1 MKLHKYLLLII
12 TFGTLT
18 ACSNDDEIQP
28 IIDNT
33 PPPSSTEMS
42 GRYILTSFTVPEQ
55 VDLNQDGV
63 ASYNLMD
70 ESECY
75 LETEIMLNE
84 DMTFTAFDGSVLFAS
99 ESGCVT
105 EERTGHWQVSGDTLT
120 LSAQM
125 MDGLVLDIEYTFD
138 GNEIYK
144 SSPEATYPNYDDMG
158 NQIYATGNVNLTYV
172 KVEEED

>member
-1 MKLHKYLLLII
+1 MKPNKYFLLAASF
-12 TFGTLT
+12 TTLL
-18 ACSNDDEIQP
+18 ACSSDDEVQP

-33 PPPSSTEMS
+33 PPPTTELS
-42 GRYILTSFTVPEQ
+42 GRYILTSFSIPEQ
-55 VDLNQDGV
+55 VDLNQDGT
-63 ASYNLMD
+63 ASYNMMD

-105 EERTGHWQVSGDTLT
+105 EERNGHWQVNGETLILST
-120 LSAQM
+120 LMA
-125 MDGLVLDIEYTFD
+125 DGLVLDIEYTIN
-138 GNEIYK
+138 GNELSK
-144 SSPEATYPNYDDMG
+144 SSPEATYPNYDSEG
-158 NQIYATGNVNLTYV
+158 NQIYSTGNVDLTYV